1 MCWEMCFG
9 SGAGQCCPVTHS
21 AGLALKTG
29 IAGCQLK
36 RFSLAPLT
44 NPQPMGIVDQ
54 MWHSMGLH
62 VHNKLD
68 HWSDQQPCMVLAL
81 SH

>member
-1 MCWEMCFG
+1 MLPGNTLCR
-9 SGAGQCCPVTHS
+9 
-21 AGLALKTG
+21 TG
-29 IAGCQLK
+29 VEDRIAGCQLK